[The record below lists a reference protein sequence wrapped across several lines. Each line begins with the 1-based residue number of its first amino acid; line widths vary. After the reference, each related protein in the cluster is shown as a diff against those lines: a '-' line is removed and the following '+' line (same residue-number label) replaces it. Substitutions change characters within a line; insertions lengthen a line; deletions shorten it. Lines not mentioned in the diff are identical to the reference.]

1 MLQLLVDFDQTRIQ
15 SVESELFASF
25 DTANFYMKYFP
36 DSNKLAEDVESR
48 ESWLETPP
56 PSAKTSPSAASTS
69 NGATGKFSSP
79 ALTPSARLSALNIV
93 GDLLRK
99 VGALE
104 LKLSSCRNI
113 VKENQHTRWDRSRLG
128 HLSNSGSILYNRIRC
143 SLAYHLRSSSHLG
156 QGPIFPIFRSI
167 LSCLKLYNF

>member
-1 MLQLLVDFDQTRIQ
+1 MQYNTTKQ
-15 SVESELFASF
+15 SLKETPNTFA
-25 DTANFYMKYFP
+25 

-56 PSAKTSPSAASTS
+56 PSTKTSPSAASTS
-69 NGATGKFSSP
+69 NGAAGKFSSP

-113 VKENQHTRWDRSRLG
+113 VKENHHTR
-128 HLSNSGSILYNRIRC
+128 
-143 SLAYHLRSSSHLG
+143 
-156 QGPIFPIFRSI
+156 
-167 LSCLKLYNF
+167 

>member
-1 MLQLLVDFDQTRIQ
+1 MGFD
-15 SVESELFASF
+15 
-25 DTANFYMKYFP
+25 MKYFP

-113 VKENQHTRWDRSRLG
+113 VKENQHTR
-128 HLSNSGSILYNRIRC
+128 
-143 SLAYHLRSSSHLG
+143 
-156 QGPIFPIFRSI
+156 
-167 LSCLKLYNF
+167 